1 MTLSLV
7 PIFPVAAS
15 AVADLPQNTPNAV
28 PPTNP
33 HTILIQSG
41 GDLVGDALHKL
52 PFLRALRA
60 SFPNSRLVYLA
71 RRTPTAFAGSLR
83 PLAEPYLDEIH
94 NPPGSWWRLAK
105 LGWRVRPDL
114 VLDTQRVVHFGLSLR
129 LMVPF
134 GRWVSPIAKFRWSAA
149 KPADGSGRLPSRHHV
164 YWLLDLVQL
173 ASGAED
179 RAPLSYG
186 CTLPPEVVAQAAAL
200 LPDAEA
206 GQGTPIIGLA
216 PGAGARRKCWP
227 LDRYLELAQAMQER
241 GYRVAWILGPNEG
254 DWLAEVRAAQSG
266 QPGALFPL
274 QDAVERGWSPSP
286 LLTIALAQRFAVG
299 VANDS
304 GVGHMLAVANCPLI
318 SLFGPT
324 DPGKFSP
331 ITERLSIVRFDPA
344 DPALALPSIVT
355 AVEGWLTSPAQ
366 NTFAQS

>member
-1 MTLSLV
+1 MTSFT
-7 PIFPVAAS
+7 PNPNPS
-15 AVADLPQNTPNAV
+15 PQPLPQGKGGIHAKSRSTPRNI
-28 PPTNP
+28 PRSTPR
-33 HTILIQSG
+33 TILIQSG

-129 LMVPF
+129 LLVPF

-173 ASGAED
+173 ASDAAD

-186 CTLPPEVVAQAAAL
+186 CTLPPEVMAQAAAL
-200 LPDAEA
+200 LPEAEA

-216 PGAGARRKCWP
+216 PDAGARRKCWP

-241 GYRVAWILGPNEG
+241 GYRVAWILGPNES

-266 QPGALFPL
+266 QPDALFPL

-286 LLTIALAQRFAVG
+286 LLTIALAQRFAAG

-355 AVEGWLTSPAQ
+355 AVEGWLNSPA
-366 NTFAQS
+366 